1 LEPSLRHVGF
11 GRIPIL
17 RQSKEG
23 ARMRNLVA
31 GLGAWLVLSGAAAA
45 APCVPD
51 SLAGYIG
58 LGAAGCTIGLNT
70 FSGFQ
75 TFAAPGAATPI
86 EPGDV
91 AVNPVVAASGSGFDF
106 ILNSTA
112 GGAAGAGDLFEILI
126 GYQVSGSNLTSAR
139 VQLDGATATGDGVVT
154 AVTDLCAAFAAF
166 GPGTCD
172 PGPLQTLIALRSEE
186 VDDLASDPL
195 FALLATPLGVVTDIA
210 VDGGIGGSASL
221 SSAGNRF
228 GLALAVPEPSTVLLL
243 ALALGLIASIGRHR
257 GPASRLS

>member
-1 LEPSLRHVGF
+1 
-11 GRIPIL
+11 
-17 RQSKEG
+17 
-23 ARMRNLVA
+23 MRNLVA

-58 LGAAGCTIGLNT
+58 LGAAGCTIGPNT

-75 TFAAPGAATPI
+75 TFAVPGAATPI
-86 EPGDV
+86 EPSDV

-126 GYQVSGSNLTSAR
+126 GYQVSGSNLTSAS

-172 PGPLQTLIALRSEE
+172 TGPLQTLIALHSEF
-186 VDDLASDPL
+186 DDLSSDQL
-195 FALLATPLGVVTDIA
+195 TALLATPLGVVTDIA

-228 GLALAVPEPSTVLLL
+228 GVALAVPEPSTVLLL

-257 GPASRLS
+257 GPSTRLS